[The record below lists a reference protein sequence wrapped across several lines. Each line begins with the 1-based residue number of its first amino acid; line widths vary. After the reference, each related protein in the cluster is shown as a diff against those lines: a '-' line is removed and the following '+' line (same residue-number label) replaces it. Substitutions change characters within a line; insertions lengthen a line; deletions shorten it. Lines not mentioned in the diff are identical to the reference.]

1 MIGIYLKFGAWD
13 LVLPYGHILIITS
26 QINLLSLTREWK
38 VKNKE
43 LADLFEKM
51 ADILEFKGENPFKIN
66 AYRKASRILGD
77 LMQDIEEVAGRG
89 ELTRIPGIGEGISQ
103 KIEEYLKTGKVSKFE
118 EVKKGVSDELIA
130 IMDIPGMGPKTLG
143 LLHKERRIESLSQLE
158 KAVEDG
164 SLIGLPGMGEK
175 KVENIRRGIQLLKQS
190 KGRMN
195 LGMAFPVAKRIV
207 EALRERTGS
216 KKIEWAGS
224 LRRMKENIGDI
235 DLLATGPDHQKII
248 HAFTHLPEVKE
259 VLASGETKASIIVEG
274 GLQIDLRV
282 VEEDSYG
289 AALQYFTGSKAH
301 NVHLRGIARARGIKI
316 NEYGVFKG
324 EKKIGGKEEKDVYK
338 ALGIGWI
345 EPELREDRGEI
356 EAAQEKNLP
365 RLIEESEV
373 KGDLHVHSNWSDGS
387 SSIEEVARA
396 AQRRGYQYVAICDH
410 TKSLKITH
418 GLDETRLMKQM
429 EEIDR
434 LNEKMKG
441 FQLLKGT
448 EVDILSDG
456 KLDLSDKVLE
466 QLDVVVASVH
476 SAFKQD
482 REKMTRRIIRALEN
496 PYLHILGHPTG
507 RLLGARDPYE
517 VDMEEVMQAARQYD
531 KALEINGYFER
542 LDLDDIH
549 CRKAK
554 EMGIRLA
561 IGTDSHHPDQMWMMS
576 LGVAVARR
584 GWLETQDVLNTL
596 SLKELLKWCHKK

>member
-1 MIGIYLKFGAWD
+1 
-13 LVLPYGHILIITS
+13 
-26 QINLLSLTREWK
+26 
-38 VKNKE
+38 
-43 LADLFEKM
+43 M
-51 ADILEFKGENPFKIN
+51 ADILEFKDENPFKIN

-77 LMQDIEEVAGRG
+77 LTQDIEEVARRG
-89 ELTRIPGIGEGISQ
+89 ELKMIPGIGEGISQ
-103 KIEEYLKTGKVSKFE
+103 KIVEYLKTGKVSKFE
-118 EVKKGVSDELIA
+118 EVKKEVSDELIA

-143 LLHKERRIESLSQLE
+143 LLHKERRIDSLSQLE
-158 KAVEDG
+158 KALEDG

-175 KVENIRRGIQLLKQS
+175 KVENIKRGIQLLKQS

-259 VLASGETKASIIVEG
+259 ILASGETKASVIVEG
-274 GLQIDLRV
+274 GLQVDLRV
-282 VEEDSYG
+282 VEENSYG

-301 NVHLRGIARARGIKI
+301 NIHLRGIAKAKGIKI

-324 EKKIGGKEEKDVYK
+324 EKKIGGKDERDVYK
-338 ALGIGWI
+338 ALEMDWI

-356 EAAQEKNLP
+356 EAAQEKRLP
-365 RLIEESEV
+365 KLIQESDI
-373 KGDLHVHSNWSDGS
+373 KGDFHVHSNWSDGNS
-387 SSIEEVARA
+387 PIAEVARA
-396 AQRRGYQYVAICDH
+396 AQNKGYQYVAICDH
-410 TKSLKITH
+410 SKSLKITH
-418 GLDETRLMKQM
+418 GLDETRLMKQI

-441 FQLLKGT
+441 FQILKGS
-448 EVDILSDG
+448 EVDILSEG
-456 KLDLSDKVLE
+456 GLDLSEKVLE
-466 QLDVVVASVH
+466 KLDIVVASVH
-476 SAFKQD
+476 SGFKQG
-482 REKMTRRIIRALEN
+482 RERMTRRIIRALEN
-496 PYLHILGHPTG
+496 PCLHILGHPTG

-517 VDMEEVMQAARQYD
+517 VEMDEVMEAAKKYG
-531 KALEINGYFER
+531 KVLEINAYFER

-554 EMGIRLA
+554 EMGIRVA
-561 IGTDSHHPDQMWMMS
+561 IGSDSHHLDQMWMMS

-584 GWLETQDVLNTL
+584 GWLETEDVLNTL
-596 SLKELLKWCHKK
+596 SLKELLKWCQKK

>member
-1 MIGIYLKFGAWD
+1 MK
-13 LVLPYGHILIITS
+13 H
-26 QINLLSLTREWK
+26 
-38 VKNKE
+38 KE

-51 ADILEFKGENPFKIN
+51 ADILEFKSENPFKIS
-66 AYRKASRILGD
+66 AYRKASRILRD
-77 LMQDIEEVAGRG
+77 LTQDIEEVAGRG
-89 ELTRIPGIGEGISQ
+89 ELKKIPGIGEGISQ

-118 EVKKGVSDELIA
+118 EVKRGVSDELIA
-130 IMDIPGMGPKTLG
+130 MMDIPGMGPKTLA
-143 LLHKERRIESLSQLE
+143 LIHKERGVGNLSQLE

-235 DLLATGPDHQKII
+235 DLLATGADHEKII
-248 HAFTHLPEVKE
+248 RAFTHLPEVKE
-259 VLASGETKASIIVEG
+259 VLASGETKASVIVEG
-274 GLQIDLRV
+274 GLQIDLRA

-289 AALQYFTGSKAH
+289 AALQYFTGSKDH
-301 NVHLRGIARARGIKI
+301 NIRLRGIARARGIKI

-338 ALGIGWI
+338 ALGMVWI

-356 EAAQEKNLP
+356 EAAQKKNLP
-365 RLIEESEV
+365 KLVEESEV
-373 KGDLHVHSNWSDGS
+373 NGDFHVHSIWSDGS

-396 AQRRGYQYVAICDH
+396 AQGRGYQYVAICDH

-418 GLDETRLMKQM
+418 GLDETRLMRQM

-441 FQLLKGT
+441 FQILKGT

-466 QLDVVVASVH
+466 KLDIVIAAIH
-476 SAFKQD
+476 SGFKQD

-496 PYLHILGHPTG
+496 PFVHIIAHPSG

-517 VDMEEVMQAARQYD
+517 VDIDEVMEAAKKYG
-531 KALEINGYFER
+531 KALEINAYFER

-554 EMGIRLA
+554 EMSIRVA
-561 IGTDSHHPDQMWMMS
+561 IGTDTHHLDQMWMMS

-584 GWLETQDVLNTL
+584 GWLETKDVLNSL
-596 SLKELLKWCHKK
+596 SLKELLKWCRRS